1 MSKITFQ
8 KPGNFIYPVPAVMV
22 SLRDKAGKTNI
33 ITVAWTGTIC
43 SDPPMAYISVR
54 KSRASYPMLVESGEF
69 VINLPSEELVRA
81 LDYCGV
87 RSLDQVDK
95 WKEMNLHEGQ
105 ASVVAAPTIEE
116 APVSIECK
124 VTQVLPLGSHDMFL
138 AEVVAVD
145 VDERYIDE
153 KGAFHMD
160 QVGLVAYSHG
170 DYMSLGEKL
179 GSFGYSVRK
188 KPAKAMKNAK
198 ATKASKRGK
207 TAPAQSETSM
217 KATKSAKPAKNKK
230 AAPAQSATSKP
241 TGKSAKER
249 KFKKD
254 GKPMQT
260 KNRKD
265 KIENEL
271 K

>member
-22 SLRDKAGKTNI
+22 SLRDKAGKSNI

-124 VTQVLPLGSHDMFL
+124 VTQVLPLGTHDIFL

-188 KPAKAMKNAK
+188 KPAKAMKSTK

-249 KFKKD
+249 KFTKN
-254 GKPMQT
+254 GKPVQT
-260 KNRKD
+260 
-265 KIENEL
+265 
-271 K
+271 

>member
-22 SLRDKAGKTNI
+22 SLRDKAGKSNI

-124 VTQVLPLGSHDMFL
+124 VTQVLPLGTHDMFL

-160 QVGLVAYSHG
+160 QLGLVAYSHG

-188 KPAKAMKNAK
+188 KPAKAMKSTK

-249 KFKKD
+249 KFTKN
-254 GKPMQT
+254 GKPVQT
-260 KNRKD
+260 
-265 KIENEL
+265 
-271 K
+271 

>member
-22 SLRDKAGKTNI
+22 SLRDKAGKSNI

-124 VTQVLPLGSHDMFL
+124 VTQVLPLGTHDMFL

-188 KPAKAMKNAK
+188 KPAKAMKSTK

-249 KFKKD
+249 KFTKN
-254 GKPMQT
+254 GKPVQT
-260 KNRKD
+260 
-265 KIENEL
+265 
-271 K
+271 

>member
-1 MSKITFQ
+1 M
-8 KPGNFIYPVPAVMV
+8 
-22 SLRDKAGKTNI
+22 
-33 ITVAWTGTIC
+33 
-43 SDPPMAYISVR
+43 
-54 KSRASYPMLVESGEF
+54 
-69 VINLPSEELVRA
+69 RA

-124 VTQVLPLGSHDMFL
+124 VTQVLPLGTHDMFL

-188 KPAKAMKNAK
+188 KPAKAVKSTKAAKNAK
-198 ATKASKRGK
+198 TKPS
-207 TAPAQSETSM
+207 QSEKPEKNGKS
-217 KATKSAKPAKNKK
+217 ATAKSKKSKPPVKSAKTQKL
-230 AAPAQSATSKP
+230 T
-241 TGKSAKER
+241 
-249 KFKKD
+249 KD
-254 GKPMQT
+254 GKSVKA
-260 KNRKD
+260 KNRKA
-265 KIENEL
+265 KRENEL